1 MADDDRESLFLG
13 PTPFIPPE
21 APRQSSDAVTISTIE
36 IGRCHRA
43 SAGHFA
49 LEASAS
55 RRTHRAAQLVD
66 VVGRYVSR
74 RCGSAFRRRGGA
86 RTGDARTAGPDRCGQ
101 DRWQG
106 LYDLS
111 LCQRPAE
118 AVLLSGHGGR
128 RRRRHAPFNDPED
141 KDHPH
146 HKGIWASVDE
156 VNGIKFWAEKG
167 KIASGSV
174 ELVKPSGNPAVLK
187 TVNHWLGD
195 DSKSVLVETTTISI
209 YANRL
214 MIFDITLTK
223 GAAPVEFEDTKE
235 GFFGVRVAT
244 SMREK
249 VGGTI
254 VNAAGERTTK
264 VCWGKPSPWVDYT
277 GPVGEKS
284 YGVAIFDSPKN
295 FRPSRYH
302 VRDYGLFSVSP
313 FGEGAYQ
320 NDASKKQHVH
330 LDDQHPS
337 LNLTYGIYIHSG
349 DAAEGKVAEAYD
361 EFAKLVK

>member
-1 MADDDRESLFLG
+1 MQRSSWTSWVGTCLVGAGLLFAAGAAHAQVTL
-13 PTPFIPPE
+13 E
-21 APRQSSDAVTISTIE
+21 RQDQTVAVKIDGKDFTTY
-36 IGRCHRA
+36 
-43 SAGHFA
+43 HFA
-49 LEASAS
+49 SDLPKPFFSPVM
-55 RRTHRAAQLVD
+55 AAD
-66 VVGRYVSR
+66 GAVV
-74 RCGSAFRRRGGA
+74 
-86 RTGDARTAGPDRCGQ
+86 T
-101 DRWQG
+101 
-106 LYDLS
+106 
-111 LCQRPAE
+111 RP
-118 AVLLSGHGGR
+118 L
-128 RRRRHAPFNDPED
+128 NDPED